1 MPRRHSGAVK
11 LPHPRTGKRFESP
24 VPAGTDW
31 PGDLATQ
38 ATAVADSAAQV
49 TAMADAV
56 ETVDQLDALVSVCRA
71 CPRLVEWRERVAV
84 EKR

>member
-1 MPRRHSGAVK
+1 M
-11 LPHPRTGKRFESP
+11 PHPRTGKRFESP

-84 EKR
+84 EKRKSYAG